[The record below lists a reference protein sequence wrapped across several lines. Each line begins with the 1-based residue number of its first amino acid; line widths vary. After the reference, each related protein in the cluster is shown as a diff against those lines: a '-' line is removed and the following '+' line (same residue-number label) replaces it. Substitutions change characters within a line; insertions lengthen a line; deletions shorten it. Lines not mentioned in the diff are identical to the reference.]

1 MEERVNSK
9 ILVFGEYG
17 VLHDGMALT
26 IPFSKFSGQLC
37 YPKNAEES
45 AIAVLSNKGI
55 REFFKY
61 ILENNTDE
69 TFKLNVNQLSR
80 ELDKGLFFR
89 SDIPQGFGLGSS
101 GALVAA
107 VFLRYLEK
115 AGDFKDELKHLT
127 MDRIQSL
134 KSCLGDLEGHFHG
147 KSSGIDP
154 LSIIINE
161 PLLLKANKEIVKV
174 DIPVYNEN
182 GKNILFLL
190 NTGIARNSEKLIEKF
205 HRAYEKEDFQ
215 KKLETKLIKYAN
227 AGITDFLKGDTENF
241 YLTLEKLVR
250 FQLDEMHYLIP
261 EKYQSI
267 VQQGLDT
274 KNYYLKICGAG
285 GGGFMIGFTQNWE
298 ETQQLL
304 KDEELEIFY
313 RF

>member
-1 MEERVNSK
+1 MESVHSK
-9 ILVFGEYG
+9 ILVFGEYS
-17 VLHDGMALT
+17 VLHNGMALT
-26 IPFSKFSGQLC
+26 IPFSKFSGSLC
-37 YPKNAEES
+37 YPENVEES

-55 REFFKY
+55 REFFKH
-61 ILENNTDE
+61 ILENHTDE
-69 TFKLNVNQLSR
+69 TFKLNVDELSR

-107 VFLRYLEK
+107 IFLRYLEK

-134 KSCLGDLEGHFHG
+134 KNCLGALEGHFHG

-154 LSIIINE
+154 LSIIINK

-174 DIPVYNEN
+174 DIPVYNES
-182 GKNILFLL
+182 GKNVLFLL
-190 NTGIARNSEKLIEKF
+190 NTGMARNSEKLIKQF
-205 HRAYEKEDFQ
+205 NSACQTEDFQ
-215 KKLETKLIKYAN
+215 QKLKTELIAYAN
-227 AGITDFLKGDTENF
+227 AGITDFLKGDTESF
-241 YLTLEKLVR
+241 YRNLEKLVR
-250 FQLDEMHYLIP
+250 FQLKEMDYLIP
-261 EKYQSI
+261 KKYQPI

-274 KNYYLKICGAG
+274 KDYYLKICGSG
-285 GGGFMIGFTQNWE
+285 GGGYMIGFTQKWE

>member
-1 MEERVNSK
+1 MERVNSK

-17 VLHDGMALT
+17 VLHNGMALT
-26 IPFSKFSGQLC
+26 IPFSKFSGGLC
-37 YPKNAEES
+37 YPEKGEENAM
-45 AIAVLSNKGI
+45 AVLSNKGI

-69 TFKLNVNQLSR
+69 TFKLNVNELSR

-115 AGDFKDELKHLT
+115 AGDFKDDMKHLT
-127 MDRIQSL
+127 MDHIQNL
-134 KSCLGDLEGHFHG
+134 KSYLGALEGHFHG

-161 PLLLKANKEIVKV
+161 PLLLKANKEIEKV
-174 DIPVYNEN
+174 EIPPYKEN
-182 GKNILFLL
+182 GKNVLFLL
-190 NTGIARNSEKLIEKF
+190 NTGMSRNSETLIKKF
-205 HRAYEKEDFQ
+205 HKAYENDDFQ

-227 AGITDFLKGDTENF
+227 AGITDFLKGDTKNF
-241 YLTLEKLVR
+241 YITLDKLVR

-267 VQQGLDT
+267 VKQGLDT
-274 KNYYLKICGAG
+274 KEYYLKICGAG
-285 GGGFMIGFTQNWE
+285 GGGFMIGFTENWE
-298 ETQQLL
+298 KTQELL
-304 KDEELEIFY
+304 KDEELEVFY

>member
-1 MEERVNSK
+1 MERVNSK

-17 VLHDGMALT
+17 VLHNGMALT
-26 IPFSKFSGQLC
+26 IPFSKFSGGLC
-37 YPKNAEES
+37 YPEKGEENAM
-45 AIAVLSNKGI
+45 AVLSNKGI

-69 TFKLNVNQLSR
+69 TFKLNVNELSR

-115 AGDFKDELKHLT
+115 AGDFKDDMKHLT
-127 MDRIQSL
+127 MDHIQNL
-134 KSCLGDLEGHFHG
+134 KSYLGALEGHFHG

-161 PLLLKANKEIVKV
+161 PLLLKANKEIEKV
-174 DIPVYNEN
+174 EIPHYKEN
-182 GKNILFLL
+182 GKNVLFLL
-190 NTGIARNSEKLIEKF
+190 NTGMSRNSETLIKKF
-205 HRAYEKEDFQ
+205 HKAYENDDFQ

-227 AGITDFLKGDTENF
+227 AGITDFLKGDTKNF
-241 YLTLEKLVR
+241 YITLDKLVR

-267 VQQGLDT
+267 VKQGLDT
-274 KNYYLKICGAG
+274 KEYYLKICGAG
-285 GGGFMIGFTQNWE
+285 GGGFMIGFTENWE
-298 ETQQLL
+298 KTQELL
-304 KDEELEIFY
+304 KDEELEVFY

>member
-9 ILVFGEYG
+9 ILVFGEYS
-17 VLHDGMALT
+17 VLHNGMALT
-26 IPFSKFSGQLC
+26 IPFSKFSGKLC
-37 YPKNAEES
+37 YPNAEES

-55 REFFKY
+55 REFFKH
-61 ILENNTDE
+61 ILENHTDE
-69 TFKLNVNQLSR
+69 TFKLNVDELSR

-107 VFLRYLEK
+107 IFLRYLEK

-134 KSCLGDLEGHFHG
+134 KSCLGALEGHFHG

-154 LSIIINE
+154 LSIIINK

-182 GKNILFLL
+182 GKNVLFLL
-190 NTGIARNSEKLIEKF
+190 NTGVARNSEKLIKQF
-205 HRAYEKEDFQ
+205 NSACEKEGFQ
-215 KKLETKLIKYAN
+215 QKLETGLIEYNN
-227 AGITDFLKGDTENF
+227 AGITDFLKGDIESF
-241 YLTLEKLVR
+241 YQNLEKIVR
-250 FQLDEMHYLIP
+250 FQLQEMDYLIP
-261 EKYQSI
+261 EKYQPI

-274 KNYYLKICGAG
+274 KDYYLKICGSG
-285 GGGFMIGFTQNWE
+285 GGGYMIGFTQNWA
-298 ETQQLL
+298 ETQKLL
-304 KDEELEIFY
+304 KDEDLEIFY

>member
-1 MEERVNSK
+1 MESVNSK
-9 ILVFGEYG
+9 ILVFGEYS
-17 VLHDGMALT
+17 VLHNGMALT

-37 YPKNAEES
+37 YPKNGEES

-55 REFFKY
+55 REFFKH
-61 ILENNTDE
+61 ILENHTDE
-69 TFKLNVNQLSR
+69 TFKLNVNELSR

-127 MDRIQSL
+127 MERIQSL

-161 PLLLKANKEIVKV
+161 PLLLKANKEIEKV
-174 DIPVYNEN
+174 EIPAYDAA
-182 GKNILFLL
+182 GKNVLFLL
-190 NTGIARNSEKLIEKF
+190 NTGMARNSETLIKKF
-205 HRAYEKEDFQ
+205 HSAYEKEDFQ

-241 YLTLEKLVR
+241 YRTLEKLVR

-261 EKYQSI
+261 EKYHSI
-267 VQQGLDT
+267 VQKGLET

>member
-1 MEERVNSK
+1 MERVNSK

-17 VLHDGMALT
+17 VLHNGMALT
-26 IPFSKFSGQLC
+26 IPFSKFSGGLC
-37 YPKNAEES
+37 YPENGDES

-55 REFFKY
+55 REFFKH
-61 ILENNTDE
+61 ILENHTDE
-69 TFKLNVNQLSR
+69 TFKLNVNELSR

-107 VFLRYLEK
+107 IFLRYLEK
-115 AGDFKDELKHLT
+115 AGDFKDELKNLT

-134 KSCLGDLEGHFHG
+134 KSCLGALEGHFHG

-154 LSIIINE
+154 LSILINK

-174 DIPVYNEN
+174 DIPVYNET
-182 GKNILFLL
+182 GKNVLFLL
-190 NTGIARNSEKLIEKF
+190 NTGIARNSEKLIQQFNNACK
-205 HRAYEKEDFQ
+205 KEEFQ
-215 KKLETKLIKYAN
+215 QKLETKFIEYTN
-227 AGITDFLKGDTENF
+227 AGINDFLKGDTESF
-241 YLTLEKLVR
+241 YRNLEKLVR
-250 FQLDEMHYLIP
+250 FQLDEMDYLIP
-261 EKYQSI
+261 EKYQGI
-267 VQQGLDT
+267 VKQGLDT
-274 KNYYLKICGAG
+274 KDYYLKICGAG

-304 KDEELEIFY
+304 KDEDLEVFY

>member
-1 MEERVNSK
+1 MERVNSK

-17 VLHDGMALT
+17 VLHNGMALT
-26 IPFSKFSGQLC
+26 IPFSKFSGGLC
-37 YPKNAEES
+37 YPEKGEENAM
-45 AIAVLSNKGI
+45 AVLSNKGI

-69 TFKLNVNQLSR
+69 TFKLNVNELSR

-115 AGDFKDELKHLT
+115 AGDFKDDMKHLT
-127 MDRIQSL
+127 MDHIQNL
-134 KSCLGDLEGHFHG
+134 KSYLGALEGHFHG

-161 PLLLKANKEIVKV
+161 PLLLKANKEIEKV
-174 DIPVYNEN
+174 EIPPYKEN
-182 GKNILFLL
+182 GKNVLFLL
-190 NTGIARNSEKLIEKF
+190 NTGMSRNSETLIKKF
-205 HRAYEKEDFQ
+205 HKAYENDDFQ

-227 AGITDFLKGDTENF
+227 AGITDFLKGDTKNF
-241 YLTLEKLVR
+241 YITLDKLVR

-267 VQQGLDT
+267 VKQGLDT
-274 KNYYLKICGAG
+274 KDYYLKICGAG
-285 GGGFMIGFTQNWE
+285 GGGFMIGFTEHWE
-298 ETQQLL
+298 KTQELL
-304 KDEELEIFY
+304 KDEELEVFY

>member
-1 MEERVNSK
+1 MERVNSK
-9 ILVFGEYG
+9 ILVFGEYC
-17 VLHDGMALT
+17 VLHNGMALT
-26 IPFSKFSGQLC
+26 VPFSKFSGKLC
-37 YPKNAEES
+37 YPENVEES

-55 REFFKY
+55 REFFKH
-61 ILENNTDE
+61 ILENQTDDN
-69 TFKLNVNQLSR
+69 FKLNVTKLSQ

-107 VFLRYLEK
+107 IFLRYLEK

-134 KSCLGDLEGHFHG
+134 KSCLGTMEGHFHG

-154 LSIIINE
+154 LSIIINK
-161 PLLLKANKEIVKV
+161 PLLLKSNKEIVKV
-174 DIPVYNEN
+174 DIPVYNET
-182 GKNILFLL
+182 GKNVLFLL
-190 NTGIARNSEKLIEKF
+190 NTGVARNSEKLIKQF
-205 HRAYEKEDFQ
+205 NTACEKEDFQ
-215 KKLETKLIKYAN
+215 QKLENELIEYTN
-227 AGITDFLKGDTENF
+227 SGINDFLKGDTENF
-241 YLTLEKLVR
+241 YLNLEKLVR
-250 FQLDEMHYLIP
+250 FQLREMDYLIP

-274 KNYYLKICGAG
+274 KDYYLKICGSG
-285 GGGFMIGFTQNWE
+285 GGGYMIGFTQNWE

-304 KDEELEIFY
+304 KDEDLEVFY

>member
-1 MEERVNSK
+1 MESVHSK

-17 VLHDGMALT
+17 VLHNGMALT
-26 IPFSKFSGQLC
+26 IPFSKFSGKLC
-37 YPKNAEES
+37 YPENVEES

-55 REFFKY
+55 REFFKH
-61 ILENNTDE
+61 ILENHPDD
-69 TFKLNVNQLSR
+69 TFKLNVNELSR

-107 VFLRYLEK
+107 IFLRYLEK

-127 MDRIQSL
+127 MERIQSL
-134 KSCLGDLEGHFHG
+134 KSSLGALEGHFHG

-154 LSIIINE
+154 LSIIINK

-174 DIPVYNEN
+174 DIPVYNET
-182 GKNILFLL
+182 GKNVLFLL
-190 NTGIARNSEKLIEKF
+190 NTGVARNSEKLIKKF
-205 HRAYEKEDFQ
+205 NSACEKEGFQ
-215 KKLETKLIKYAN
+215 QKLETELIEYNN

-241 YLTLEKLVR
+241 YLNLEKIVR
-250 FQLDEMHYLIP
+250 FQLQEMDYLIP

-267 VQQGLDT
+267 VQQGLD
-274 KNYYLKICGAG
+274 KKDYYLKICGAG
-285 GGGFMIGFTQNWE
+285 GGGYMIGFTQNWE

-304 KDEELEIFY
+304 KDEDLEVFY

>member
-1 MEERVNSK
+1 MESVHSK
-9 ILVFGEYG
+9 ILVFGEYS
-17 VLHDGMALT
+17 VLHNGMALT
-26 IPFSKFSGQLC
+26 IPFSKFSGSLC
-37 YPKNAEES
+37 YPENVEES

-55 REFFKY
+55 REFFKH
-61 ILENNTDE
+61 ILENHTDE
-69 TFKLNVNQLSR
+69 TFKLNVDELSR

-107 VFLRYLEK
+107 IFLRYLEK

-134 KSCLGDLEGHFHG
+134 KSCLGALEGHFHG

-154 LSIIINE
+154 LSIIINK

-174 DIPVYNEN
+174 DIPVYNES
-182 GKNILFLL
+182 GKNVLFLL
-190 NTGIARNSEKLIEKF
+190 NTGMARNSEKLIKQF
-205 HRAYEKEDFQ
+205 NNACQTEDFQ
-215 KKLETKLIKYAN
+215 QKLKTELIAYAN
-227 AGITDFLKGDTENF
+227 AGITDFLKGDTESF
-241 YLTLEKLVR
+241 YRNLEKLVR
-250 FQLDEMHYLIP
+250 FQLKEMNYLIP
-261 EKYQSI
+261 EKYQPL

-274 KNYYLKICGAG
+274 KDYYLKICGSG
-285 GGGFMIGFTQNWE
+285 GGGYMIGFTQNWE

-304 KDEELEIFY
+304 KDEDLEIFY